1 MVTNFEEYTA
11 PLTADEHRLAEYI
24 MAGFER
30 RTIKNPILSRDIMA
44 GVNARIAEWGVKT
57 KLTEARLR
65 KIVNHIRVNSL
76 QPLIATTRGYYLSD
90 DHDEIRRQIQSL
102 RDRRD
107 AIEAAARGL
116 EEFLKPKPP
125 APPPGP
131 PPPPPTLFD
140 QPQTIATT

>member
-11 PLTADEHRLAEYI
+11 PLTDDEKTLCRYL

-30 RTIKNPILSRDIMA
+30 RTIKNPIVSRDIMA
-44 GVNARIAEWGVKT
+44 GVNCRLGEYGVKN

-65 KIVNHIRVNSL
+65 KIVNHIRVNAL
-76 QPLIATTRGYYLSD
+76 QPLMATTRGYYLSD
-90 DHDEIRRQIQSL
+90 DPMEIRRQIQSL

-125 APPPGP
+125 AG
-131 PPPPPTLFD
+131 PPPTLFD
-140 QPQTIATT
+140 QP